1 MCHDDDS
8 RAPAP
13 PVHGE
18 VVEHGERELTSADGT
33 RFSAYGATPAA
44 PRPDGAAVVVL
55 PDVRGLHPYYRDL
68 AVRFAEAGLP
78 AVAIDYF
85 GRTAGTEP
93 RGDDFEYRPHVGQA
107 EPAQIEQDAAAAV
120 IRLREAGARRV
131 FTVGFCFGGSQSWRL
146 SASSLDLAGVIGFY
160 GKPQLVR
167 DVLDQMRH
175 PVLLLVAGA
184 DQATPPE
191 DSAAFDRELTDRG
204 VPHEMTVYEGAP
216 HSFFDRAYAEWA
228 EAGADAWRRV
238 LAFVDRYAQGASGGS
253 SPDSP

>member
-13 PVHGE
+13 PVRGAVAAHGE
-18 VVEHGERELTSADGT
+18 LELASADGT
-33 RFSAYGATPAA
+33 RFSAYEARPAA
-44 PRPDGAAVVVL
+44 PRPDGAAVVLL

-85 GRTAGTEP
+85 GRTAGTGP
-93 RGDDFEYRPHVGQA
+93 RGEDFEFRPHVDRT

-120 IRLREAGARRV
+120 DRLRAGGARAV

-146 SASSLDLAGVIGFY
+146 SASALELAGVVGFY
-160 GKPQLVR
+160 GKPALVR
-167 DVLDQMRH
+167 EVLDRLHH

-184 DQATPPE
+184 DQATPQQ
-191 DSAAFDRELTDRG
+191 DFADFDRALTDRG
-204 VPHEMTVYEGAP
+204 VPHEMTVYDGAP
-216 HSFFDRAYAEWA
+216 HSFFDRSYAQWRD
-228 EAGADAWRRV
+228 AGADAWRRI
-238 LAFVDRYAQGASGGS
+238 LAFVDRYAV
-253 SPDSP
+253 